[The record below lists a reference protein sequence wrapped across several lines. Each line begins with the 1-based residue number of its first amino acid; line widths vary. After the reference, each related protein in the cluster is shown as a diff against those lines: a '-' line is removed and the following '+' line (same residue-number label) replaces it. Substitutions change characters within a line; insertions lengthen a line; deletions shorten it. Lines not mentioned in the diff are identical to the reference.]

1 MNKAILIISLLF
13 TSAAFADTTTYEVE
27 GMHCG
32 GCAKM
37 IQSKVCGMDGMEKC
51 EVTMG
56 KIVVATKPGI
66 TISQEKIQEAMAKA
80 GDYKIT
86 GSKSSK

>member
-1 MNKAILIISLLF
+1 MNKAMLITSFLF
-13 TSAAFADTTTYEVE
+13 ASAALADTTTYDVQ

-37 IQSKVCGMDGMEKC
+37 IQAKVCGMDGMEKC

-56 KIVVATKPGI
+56 KLVVATKPGI
-66 TISQEKIQEAMAKA
+66 TISQEKIQAAMAQA